1 MKLFFRYENIW
12 FRNLFALAL
21 IFCTIILIDYFEGP
35 SNEDRIA
42 EIAFAV
48 YPNYLLI
55 LGSNLL
61 LVKVL
66 LNKGSYGDFVVFF
79 LLYWT
84 TMTILGFYIPNF
96 YKAEHAAITRVFR
109 QFFIA
114 IVGSG
119 FYFMHLWIT
128 QNVITTSRKLAVTE
142 NELNFLKQQLNPH
155 FLLNAMNNL
164 YGESLT
170 RPEHIPERILEL
182 STLLRYQI
190 EATKKESVSLI
201 SEMDFVKKY
210 MEYYQ
215 YKSGKLTV
223 INHAVIVPE
232 HDRVI
237 PPLVL
242 MPLVE
247 NAVKFSSET
256 DDAYIKMDW
265 EITPQKFCFMIE
277 NSYLP
282 EGSKLN
288 GTNLGISNLKRRL
301 EVLSIKYSIDCEQD
315 NEHYKLKLQLWDL
328 PTNA

>member
-1 MKLFFRYENIW
+1 MTKYLRYENIW
-12 FRNLFALAL
+12 FRNLFFVAL
-21 IFCTIILIDYFEGP
+21 IYLSILGINHFEEPDPDRIFTLSWHIYRFYVVILI
-35 SNEDRIA
+35 
-42 EIAFAV
+42 
-48 YPNYLLI
+48 
-55 LGSNLL
+55 SNLL
-61 LVKVL
+61 FIRGMIYKNSLDKYLAYFLVYWVMM
-66 LNKGSYGDFVVFF
+66 VVIAYNVPF
-79 LLYWT
+79 LDKPDVSAFSRALRH
-84 TMTILGFYIPNF
+84 IFS
-96 YKAEHAAITRVFR
+96 
-109 QFFIA
+109 A

-119 FYFMHLWIT
+119 FYFMHLWVI
-128 QNVITTSRKLAVTE
+128 QNVVKTNRKLAVTE

-164 YGESLT
+164 YGESLA
-170 RPEHIPERILEL
+170 RPESMPERILEL
-182 STLLRYQI
+182 SSLLRYQI

-210 MEYYQ
+210 MDYYQ

-223 INHAVIVPE
+223 INHAVIAPDQ
-232 HDRVI
+232 DRVI

-256 DDAYIKMDW
+256 EDPYIKMDW
-265 EITPQKFCFMIE
+265 EITPEKFCFMIE

-282 EGSKLN
+282 EGSKLK
-288 GTNLGISNLKRRL
+288 GTNLGMSNLKRRL
-301 EVLSIKYSIDCEQD
+301 EVLSIKYTIGSEQD

>member
-1 MKLFFRYENIW
+1 MVRYFRYENIW
-12 FRNLFALAL
+12 FRNLFFLTL
-21 IFCTIILIDYFEGP
+21 IFCTIILIDHFEGP
-35 SNEDRIA
+35 SNEDRVA
-42 EIAFAV
+42 EISYAV

-61 LVKVL
+61 LVNGL
-66 LNKGSYGDFVVFF
+66 LHKNKYGDFIIFF
-79 LLYWT
+79 LLYWMV
-84 TMTILGFYIPNF
+84 MTILGFYIPNF
-96 YKAEHAAITRVFR
+96 YKPEHAGVTRVFR

-119 FYFMHLWIT
+119 FYFIHLWIT
-128 QNVITTSRKLAVTE
+128 QNIITTSRKLAVTE

-164 YGESLT
+164 YGESLA
-170 RPEHIPERILEL
+170 RPESIPERILEL

-223 INHAVIVPE
+223 INHAVIAPNQ
-232 HDRVI
+232 DRVI

-256 DDAYIKMDW
+256 DEPYIKMDW

-288 GTNLGISNLKRRL
+288 GTNLGISNLMRRL